1 MHLGGTRPGVQA
13 LSSRLIRMAHEDSR
27 PPPPEHGGEVDA
39 AAESYGIRR
48 DRWLD
53 LSTGINANAYPLPD
67 LAREYWQRLPDAS
80 LCGWLRES
88 AAGYYG
94 VSDPVTVVPA
104 PGSQAIIQ
112 LLPRLLPTKRVAIV
126 SPTYREHAVNWAAA
140 SHRVSEISSIEAVT
154 EDIEVLVVAN
164 PNNPDGR
171 TFAPEALLRIA
182 EGRLLVVDEAFAD
195 ISPDISLARHAGRSE
210 LLVLRSFGKFFGLA
224 GLRLGFALADESL
237 ATQLRRALGPWAVS
251 GPAAA
256 IGAVA
261 LADEPWVR
269 ATRVRLTAAAGRLD
283 GLLLRAGLD
292 IVGGTALFRL
302 VAHRRAADLFEWLAQ
317 AAVLVRGFPDQPT
330 RLRFGVPGDDAAF
343 ERLEHALAQWRRQP
357 GPPRVV
363 SSSSQRRPAER
374 VGE

>member
-1 MHLGGTRPGVQA
+1 VTE
-13 LSSRLIRMAHEDSR
+13 I
-27 PPPPEHGGEVDA
+27 
-39 AAESYGIRR
+39 
-48 DRWLD
+48 
-53 LSTGINANAYPLPD
+53 
-67 LAREYWQRLPDAS
+67 AS
-80 LCGWLRES
+80 I
-88 AAGYYG
+88 
-94 VSDPVTVVPA
+94 D
-104 PGSQAIIQ
+104 
-112 LLPRLLPTKRVAIV
+112 
-126 SPTYREHAVNWAAA
+126 
-140 SHRVSEISSIEAVT
+140 AVT
-154 EDIEVLVVAN
+154 EDVEVLVIAN

-171 TFAPEALLRIA
+171 TCAPDALLRIA

-195 ISPDISLARHAGRSE
+195 ICPDISLARYAGRAE

-261 LADEPWVR
+261 LADEPWIR

-302 VAHRRAADLFEWLAQ
+302 VGHARAADLFESLAQ
-317 AAVLVRGFPDQPT
+317 AAVLVRRFPDQPG
-330 RLRFGVPGDDAAF
+330 RLRFGVPGDDSAF

-357 GPPRVV
+357 APPRAG
-363 SSSSQRRPAER
+363 SLPPQRRPAER
-374 VGE
+374 VGG